1 MILFSHLDREYGSL
15 YKSFFLLLSQDDL
28 QEETTQ
34 GKFMSD
40 SQQDVLNIVL
50 GRLEHPGRV
59 RVVGQAS
66 HGSNTSL
73 ETITPYQLVE
83 IIGNLKEEWRREV
96 EEENRRTM
104 EIMKKELKE
113 VIKIELSQMASQ
125 HSPPIDAPDLDI
137 LATRVSTKGSCAEAA
152 ENVVAE
158 EPSAVDV
165 TTMGLYIVGDN
176 CSWLVALG
184 KVFDSVGMIHK

>member
-1 MILFSHLDREYGSL
+1 MQQKKNRE
-15 YKSFFLLLSQDDL
+15 KNA
-28 QEETTQ
+28 E
-34 GKFMSD
+34 
-40 SQQDVLNIVL
+40 
-50 GRLEHPGRV
+50 R
-59 RVVGQAS
+59 A
-66 HGSNTSL
+66 
-73 ETITPYQLVE
+73 
-83 IIGNLKEEWRREV
+83 
-96 EEENRRTM
+96 
-104 EIMKKELKE
+104 KKKKE

-158 EPSAVDV
+158 EPSAIDV